1 MAHPDSNKFDS
12 FDADLCQQLQDNE
25 DQGQQNMQPGEQD
38 LRIGT
43 TNMRKGDNDLDFTS
57 QVSMS
62 QDKLKMFKE

>member
-1 MAHPDSNKFDS
+1 
-12 FDADLCQQLQDNE
+12 
-25 DQGQQNMQPGEQD
+25 MQPGEQD